1 MLRYAAVFLMCLL
14 WMIPV
19 PARSSDS
26 SAPPQVLM
34 TVDTS
39 MAGLINLYH
48 AVVDEHDT
56 RDALV
61 VYPPAME
68 DLYGKTDNIPA
79 QDAANVS
86 MADGETIHVRL
97 LDASPDA
104 FGAEYMLA
112 SLDDN
117 ALVRALEELET
128 HMRHGENDVSAELAI
143 EHVARTGAEAHTFRL
158 MNIDPEEPHL

>member
-34 TVDTS
+34 TADTS

-61 VYPPAME
+61 IHPPAME
-68 DLYGKTDNIPA
+68 GLYGEADDAPA
-79 QDAANVS
+79 RDAVILPATG
-86 MADGETIHVRL
+86 GEAIHVRL

-112 SLDDN
+112 SLDDD
-117 ALVRALEELET
+117 ALMRALEELET

-143 EHVARTGAEAHTFRL
+143 EHVARTGAETHAFRL

>member
-1 MLRYAAVFLMCLL
+1 
-14 WMIPV
+14 
-19 PARSSDS
+19 
-26 SAPPQVLM
+26 
-34 TVDTS
+34 
-39 MAGLINLYH
+39 
-48 AVVDEHDT
+48 
-56 RDALV
+56 
-61 VYPPAME
+61 ME

-86 MADGETIHVRL
+86 MADGETIDVRL

-143 EHVARTGAEAHTFRL
+143 ERVARTGAEAHTFRL